1 MSIEKA
7 QLKKI
12 GSGPTDSRFAIIFLH
27 GIGGSLYDTWR
38 NDSYSQTLI
47 EMLDQDPL
55 LRDAEFYSY
64 GYRTGVKPWQYDFTT
79 VAELLHSDIK
89 VELPGKEIIFVAH
102 SMGGLVV
109 QQYIVNRYETFD
121 SSNLKSVKGV
131 VYLSVPFH
139 GSGLAELFPKIFA
152 NKQIKSLRRKNPQ
165 LALLEG
171 NWNKYAYRG
180 GVEALPENLKH
191 NISQIALRGERDR
204 VVASASS
211 TPLYLGA
218 EVIAVDEGHSSI
230 CKVDSSSTVYK
241 TIRDFLQKHL
251 EPISTSSKAMIFHI
265 HGFDKQQYEVQP
277 QIELNWTEYFDVYAS
292 PRRLP
297 STSEWSIMAKALGEA
312 ADIWSQNRAMKRC
325 VRVYAS
331 LSLPGG
337 ILIGSRFSQ
346 ARGAVLEVA
355 QGEGIWSSLRRDPS
369 FEVNV
374 KRCFGNNSNSKR
386 AIVVLSVSNDIEK
399 TVLSHL
405 KQSDVQYELLI
416 NLTPQLGA
424 GQRSIS
430 GAEQAVSYAIEV
442 KAAVDRLKQQGI
454 DKVDLYLNCPF
465 GVAVFVGHYLTAAG
479 PIQVFDFMN
488 PGYVPAC
495 VL

>member
-1 MSIEKA
+1 MSIKKA
-7 QLKKI
+7 QLIQVGTGHPDCRK
-12 GSGPTDSRFAIIFLH
+12 AVIFVH

-38 NDSYSQTLI
+38 KDSYSPTLI
-47 EMLDQDPL
+47 EMLGQDPL
-55 LRDAEFYSY
+55 LREMEFYSF

-89 VELPGKEIIFVAH
+89 VELPGKDIIFVAH

-121 SSNLKSVKGV
+121 SSNLTVKGV

-139 GSGLAELFPKIFA
+139 GSGLAELFPKLLA

-165 LALLEG
+165 LALLER

-251 EPISTSSKAMIFHI
+251 EPISTSPKAMIFHI
-265 HGFDKQQYEVQP
+265 HGYDKQQYEVQP

-297 STSEWSIMAKALGEA
+297 STSEWSIMGKALGEA

-346 ARGAVLEVA
+346 ARGAVIEVA
-355 QGEGIWSSLRRDPS
+355 QGEGIWSSLRCDPS
-369 FEVNV
+369 FEVNI
-374 KRCFGNNSNSKR
+374 KRGFGNNSTSKR

-399 TVLSHL
+399 TVISHL
-405 KQSDVQYELLI
+405 KQMDVQYELLI
-416 NLTPQLGA
+416 NMTPQTGV
-424 GQRSIS
+424 GQQSIS
-430 GAEQAVSYAIEV
+430 GAEQAVSYAFEV
-442 KAAVDRLKQQGI
+442 KVAVDGLKQQGI
-454 DKVDLYLNCPF
+454 DKIDLYLNCPF
-465 GVAVFVGHYLTAAG
+465 GLAVFVGHYLTAAG

-495 VL
+495 AL